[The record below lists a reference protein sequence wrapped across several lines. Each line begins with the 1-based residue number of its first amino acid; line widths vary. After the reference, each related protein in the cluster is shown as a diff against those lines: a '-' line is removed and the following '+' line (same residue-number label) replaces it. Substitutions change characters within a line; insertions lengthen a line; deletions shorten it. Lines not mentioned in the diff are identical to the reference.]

1 MKRPNSP
8 PREEHKKDSAFKKAM
23 LWILKWLVSQLT
35 YQKILVAFLVYKGVT
50 WVDQSYQLAWAGFT
64 EIASDLSRTALTEIL
79 GVAIL
84 YSVKA
89 IFENLSKNNSWP
101 DKSSAETKAMDT
113 PIEQT
118 GDKDTPVG

>member
-1 MKRPNSP
+1 MKRPNNP
-8 PREEHKKDSAFKKAM
+8 PREENKKDSTFKKV
-23 LWILKWLVSQLT
+23 LIGILKWIVSQLT

-101 DKSSAETKAMDT
+101 DKTSAETKAMDT

>member
-1 MKRPNSP
+1 MRKPNNP

-23 LWILKWLVSQLT
+23 LWVLNWIVSQLT

-64 EIASDLSRTALTEIL
+64 EIASDLSQTALTEIL
-79 GVAIL
+79 GVATL

-89 IFENLSKNNSWP
+89 IFENLSKNNNWP
-101 DKSSAETKAMDT
+101 DKASADT
-113 PIEQT
+113 VEIEQT
-118 GDKDTPVG
+118 GDEDNPVG

>member
-1 MKRPNSP
+1 MKRPNNP
-8 PREEHKKDSAFKKAM
+8 PREKKKKDSTFKKV
-23 LWILKWLVSQLT
+23 LIGILKWIVSQLT

-118 GDKDTPVG
+118 GDEDTPVG

>member
-8 PREEHKKDSAFKKAM
+8 PREAHKKDSALKKAM
-23 LWILKWLVSQLT
+23 LWILKWLISQLT

-64 EIASDLSRTALTEIL
+64 EIASDLSQTALTEIL
-79 GVAIL
+79 GVVIL

-101 DKSSAETKAMDT
+101 DKSSAETTAMDT

-118 GDKDTPVG
+118 GDEDAPVG